1 MIQAIQH
8 MLSRRSQLAALMVMA
23 ALVAAAFA
31 ALSTSSAQTT
41 GAVVKD
47 EVTFGLHVYFPDD
60 TDGVFVAKS
69 GNNAGVDRVPVAI
82 ELRATIPYGTATTSG
97 DEPAIVFGTADGE
110 DGPVTPFAADTV
122 NGADILTGLM
132 SPDPDETQEDTDSE
146 TAGVQPREDG
156 VLLGITGGSTGTAQ
170 SGSRISLSG
179 GNKFNI
185 PNVATLYFDNSTPD
199 DVMTTTEVD
208 ESIRTETNPAVVLDC
223 GTQTEFQNADGTST
237 REGNRPADGSDED
250 HKNADGKRFVTR
262 SCFVVLGWGV
272 IGNDGRY
279 PNYADPRVFIAGLSD
294 RTNIDITARLNLGNL
309 GVSWDG
315 GDVVGKRKSF
325 RGAQTGSATLRINNG
340 ENEVAAAALA
350 LSLNTRDNFPCTGLI
365 GVECPSQITTAQGG
379 NTTSTWLTLAVTNS
393 EGNVSN
399 WNGIRTIEVQTSR
412 GDITDSYG
420 RSNLAADGT
429 PDTDKPTVKRNCFG
443 KRICQWTGLNTVN
456 DPWVGLATA
465 GQIGLKLQSTST
477 ETGTATVTARVQ
489 SINGSWIDADPVSV
503 RIAGPANSLALAPA
517 ASNLY
522 WGATTA
528 AGDNRDRLAIVPT
541 ATDASGEDV
550 RVNTLHPSSWTV
562 TGPDNRRVANT
573 GNFALDNTRGATV
586 ATDDNDAAGFGLI
599 VTATDAAATRLKPGV
614 YKLEV
619 RIDGSTQK
627 QTMEFTVVGP
637 AADAET
643 TLVADPPAP
652 AGVRTPVTLTATVN
666 DAEGNPVADGTN
678 VTFSIRPAGGGT
690 AAALLDTTPTRT
702 AKTKG
707 GVASRTTIVVGSG
720 LTVVTAT
727 ADTIVKTLLINVG
740 GSAQATETRDI
751 TGLSSLNGFSNWRPD
766 NTVTAGELYRGL
778 QARGVGLLW
787 KYNPDGSWLRFGL
800 LPGGAAQIP
809 GSDPDF
815 EIQSGDTLFIG
826 GRN

>member
-31 ALSTSSAQTT
+31 ALSTPSAQAAPGDVTN
-41 GAVVKD
+41 D
-47 EVTFGLHVYFPDD
+47 EVTLGLHVYFPDD
-60 TDGVFVAKS
+60 TDGIFVAKS

-82 ELRATIPYGTATTSG
+82 ELRVTVPYEDGEGATAPDLI
-97 DEPAIVFGTADGE
+97 FGTPSTNVDG
-110 DGPVTPFAADTV
+110 DITGITPFAD
-122 NGADILTGLM
+122 NRLDMTGSM
-132 SPDPDETQEDTDSE
+132 APDPDPDNDDSTAPTEDAVLRGI
-146 TAGVQPREDG
+146 TAGA
-156 VLLGITGGSTGTAQ
+156 TGTAQ
-170 SGSRISLSG
+170 SGSRISLSAG
-179 GNKFNI
+179 QKFNI
-185 PNVATLYFDNSTPD
+185 PNVATLYFANEALED
-199 DVMTTTEVD
+199 DDGTADVN
-208 ESIRTETNPAVVLDC
+208 ESIRTESNPAVVLDC
-223 GTQTEFQNADGTST
+223 NDQLPT
-237 REGNRPADGSDED
+237 REGNRPRIDQNLDRKPTITA
-250 HKNADGKRFVTR
+250 
-262 SCFVVLGWGV
+262 SCYVVLGWGAV
-272 IGNDGRY
+272 DGNGRY
-279 PNYADPRVFIAGLSD
+279 ASYADPRVFIAGLSD
-294 RTNIDITARLNLGNL
+294 RTNIDITALINLDRLA
-309 GVSWDG
+309 VSW
-315 GDVVGKRKSF
+315 GDATVEAERKIF
-325 RGAQTGSATLRINNG
+325 AAGTQTGSNTLRINNG
-340 ENEVAAAALA
+340 ENEVAAAALS
-350 LSLNTRDNFPCTGLI
+350 LRLNTALNTPCGTLASPIAVG
-365 GVECPSQITTAQGG
+365 GECPGQITTAQGG

-550 RVNTLHPSSWTV
+550 RVTTLHPSSWTV

-573 GNFALDNTRGATV
+573 GNFALDNTRGATT

-599 VTATDAAATRLKPGV
+599 VTANDAAATRLKPGV

>member
-41 GAVVKD
+41 PATGAVVSD
-47 EVTFGLHVYFPDD
+47 EVTLGLHVYFPDD

-82 ELRATIPYGTATTSG
+82 ELRATVPYGTAATPGSAPTL
-97 DEPAIVFGTADGE
+97 AFGTAAEENGE
-110 DGPVTPFAADTV
+110 VMPFASITAMTGAMSPDADEAAAITTTDPVTPAV
-122 NGADILTGLM
+122 
-132 SPDPDETQEDTDSE
+132 
-146 TAGVQPREDG
+146 EDG
-156 VLLGITGGSTGTAQ
+156 VLLGITGGATDTAQ

-185 PNVATLYFDNSTPD
+185 PNVATLYFDNSP
-199 DVMTTTEVD
+199 TTET
-208 ESIRTETNPAVVLDC
+208 RTETNPAVVLDC
-223 GTQTEFQNADGTST
+223 GPQTQFTNAADDSST
-237 REGNRPADGSDED
+237 REGNRPADGSMAA
-250 HKNADGKRFVTR
+250 HRNADGKRFVTA
-262 SCFVVLGWGV
+262 SCFVVLGWGAIAESGDDV
-272 IGNDGRY
+272 GRY
-279 PNYADPRVFIAGLSD
+279 ANYADPRVFIAGLSD
-294 RTNIDITARLNLGNL
+294 RTNIDITARLNLGRL
-309 GVSWDG
+309 GVSWAGTGDYEG
-315 GDVVGKRKSF
+315 GRRSF
-325 RGAQTGSATLRINNG
+325 GPGAQTGSTTLRINNG

-350 LSLNTRDNFPCTGLI
+350 LSLNSDENTPCTGAVGI
-365 GVECPSQITTAQGG
+365 ECPSQITTAQGG
-379 NTTSTWLTLAVTNS
+379 TTTSTRLTLSVTNS

-420 RSNLAADGT
+420 GSNLAADGA
-429 PDTDKPTVKRNCFG
+429 PDMDKPTVKRNCFG

-456 DPWVGLATA
+456 DPWVELSTA
-465 GQIGLKLQSTST
+465 GQIGLKLQSTGT

-562 TGPDNRRVANT
+562 TGPDNRRVAAQ
-573 GNFALDNTRGATV
+573 GNFALDNTRGATG
-586 ATDDNDAAGFGLI
+586 ATGVDDAAGFGLV

-800 LPGGAAQIP
+800 LADGATQIP